1 MIDEWWDRQGIFGPM
16 IYIFIYLLMVAFVWQ
31 LGMRQRWN
39 IHVRWISEM
48 GVRQGLRIG
57 GIPLI
62 DFGLLCMCLLLALVT
77 LRFSITQFDQIL
89 YLVGPMIV
97 NIVICLLTAQ
107 PDKLDDIITEPIR
120 LRDYALMHGIDYVVL
135 ARENNIADQENP
147 LLTFGQRIRLPLN

>member
-1 MIDEWWDRQGIFGPM
+1 
-16 IYIFIYLLMVAFVWQ
+16 
-31 LGMRQRWN
+31 
-39 IHVRWISEM
+39 
-48 GVRQGLRIG
+48 
-57 GIPLI
+57 
-62 DFGLLCMCLLLALVT
+62 MCLLLALVT